1 MDTRLKT
8 RCVVAG
14 GGPSGMV
21 LGYLLA
27 RAGID
32 TYVLEKH
39 RDFFRDFR
47 GDTIHPSTMEV
58 LAQLGLLEEFL
69 DLPHNKTREMVGH
82 VNGAPFTI
90 ADFSH
95 LKVRAPYIAFIPQW
109 DFLNFLATKAKSY
122 NTFHLLM
129 ETEVTDLIQ
138 EEGQVV
144 GVQATQGKKTLN
156 IQAELVVGADG
167 RHSTVQ
173 DAAGM
178 KARDLGAPIDV
189 FWFHLPQDD
198 QGGDES
204 LAYIR
209 DNHMMVL
216 LDRDSYWQCGYL
228 LKKDAGEHVKK
239 EGLPAF
245 RDSIVELAPFLS
257 NAVKTLTSW
266 EQVKLLSV
274 RVDRLDQWHKP
285 GLLMIGDAAH
295 AMSPVGGV
303 GINLAIQD
311 AVAAANVLIP
321 AYKNGI
327 PSEVDLA
334 KIQAR
339 RMSPTIKTQWTQL
352 QLHKRL
358 MAPILNGQAITK
370 PPLLLRLLQRFP
382 LLRRIPAHFI
392 GIGFGPEHIDQKV
405 FPYLAD

>member
-1 MDTRLKT
+1 MGKHHET
-8 RCVVAG
+8 RCVIAG
-14 GGPSGMV
+14 GGPAGIV

-58 LAQLGLLEEFL
+58 LAELGILDEFL
-69 DLPHNKTREMVGH
+69 KLPHNKTREMIGH
-82 VNGAPFTI
+82 IHNEPFTI

-95 LKVRAPYIAFIPQW
+95 LKVREPYVAFIPQW
-109 DFLNFLATKAKSY
+109 DFLNFLTEKARTY

-129 ETEVTDLIQ
+129 ETEASEVIMED
-138 EEGQVV
+138 GQVV
-144 GVQATQGKKTLN
+144 GVRATQNKKP
-156 IQAELVVGADG
+156 IEIHAELVVGADG
-167 RHSTVQ
+167 RHSSIRG
-173 DAAGM
+173 AAGM
-178 KARDLGAPIDV
+178 KAQDLGAPIDV
-189 FWFHLPQDD
+189 LWFHLPQEGD
-198 QGGDES
+198 GDES
-204 LAYIR
+204 LAYIN

-216 LDRDSYWQCGYL
+216 LDRDEYWQCGYL
-228 LKKDAGEHVKK
+228 IKKGSGEQIKK
-239 EGLPAF
+239 RGLEAF
-245 RDSIVELAPFLS
+245 RASIAALVPFLS
-257 NAVKTLTSW
+257 TTVDTIKSW
-266 EQVKLLSV
+266 DQVKLLSV
-274 RVDRLDQWHKP
+274 RVDRLEQWYLP

-321 AYKNGI
+321 AYKNGA

-339 RMSPTIKTQWTQL
+339 RMDPTIKTQWLQV

-358 MAPILNGQAITK
+358 MKPILEGAGITK
-370 PPLLLRLLQRFP
+370 VPFIIKLLQWFP
-382 LLRRIPAHFI
+382 VLRRFPAHFV
-392 GIGFGPEHIDQKV
+392 GIGFGPEHIEPDTAV
-405 FPYLAD
+405 YLKD